1 MTDEQKIRAAAL
13 QAAATA
19 MAGTRTPDTNETIPA
34 YANRVKDLA
43 KNFERYIK
51 QKV

>member
-19 MAGTRTPDTNETIPA
+19 MAGTRAKDDKESPTT
-34 YANRVKDLA
+34 YANRVKTLA
-43 KNFERYIK
+43 KAFEPYIK
-51 QKV
+51 GRA